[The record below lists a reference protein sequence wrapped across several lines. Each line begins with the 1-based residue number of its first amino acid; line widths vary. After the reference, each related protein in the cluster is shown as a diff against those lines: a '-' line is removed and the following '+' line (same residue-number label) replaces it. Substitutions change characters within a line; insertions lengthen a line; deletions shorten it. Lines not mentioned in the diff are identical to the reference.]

1 MIYHLLQNVEVILFN
16 KFCCIFQV
24 CDYQLSSLRVHDQ
37 GQLVAVGNNLGTS
50 YLVEFSENLAATQR
64 NDKALLT
71 AVS

>member
-1 MIYHLLQNVEVILFN
+1 MCV
-16 KFCCIFQV
+16 FQV

-37 GQLVAVGNNLGTS
+37 GQLVAVGNNMGTS

-64 NDKALLT
+64 NDKVLLT

>member
-1 MIYHLLQNVEVILFN
+1 MRINIINDLPSYHNVCV
-16 KFCCIFQV
+16 FQV

-37 GQLVAVGNNLGTS
+37 GQWVAAGNNLGTS
-50 YLVEFSENLAATQR
+50 YLVEFSQNLATTQR